1 MIIRATLAVAL
12 TLVLIGGSASAQV
25 SSPIKIYAGLGLSG
39 PAGPSGFSDNYKKG
53 FHTMVGAGLSVF
65 PKIEAVPKI
74 AYYSFGEDLDEFSG
88 GKIKAALF
96 GIDGKVNFSVPT
108 FPIAPYAIAGIG
120 LAKITQGDIQ
130 SDLQDL
136 AQGLTLED
144 QTKFYWNAGLGMQ
157 WKFMLAVSLFAQ
169 VHWTYIKTNEDDSA
183 FDADTKFWSGT
194 VGVKLL

>member
-1 MIIRATLAVAL
+1 MIIRASLAIALAFAL
-12 TLVLIGGSASAQV
+12 TAGSATAQV

-39 PAGPSGFSDNYKKG
+39 PEGPEGFSDNYKQG
-53 FHTMVGAGLSVF
+53 FHAMVGAGLSVF

-96 GIDGKVNFSVPT
+96 GIDGKVNFGIPT
-108 FPIAPYAIAGIG
+108 FPIAPYAIGGIG
-120 LAKITQGDIQ
+120 LAKVTQEDVQ
-130 SDLQDL
+130 SNIQDL
-136 AQGLTLED
+136 AEGLSLED
-144 QTKFYWNAGLGMQ
+144 QTKFYWNAGLGVQ

-169 VHWTYIKTNEDDSA
+169 VHWTYIKTNEHSSQ

>member
-1 MIIRATLAVAL
+1 MNVRNAVAGAL
-12 TLVLIGGSASAQV
+12 ILLLVAGSATAQV

-39 PAGPSGFSDNYKKG
+39 PQGPDAFSDNYKKG
-53 FHTMVGAGLSVF
+53 FHAMAGAGLSVF

-74 AYYSFGEDLDEFSG
+74 QYLSFGEDLDEFSG

-96 GIDGKVNFSVPT
+96 GIDGKATFSVPT

-120 LAKITQGDIQ
+120 LAKLSQGDIQ
-130 SDLQDL
+130 SDIQELSQEMSI
-136 AQGLTLED
+136 ED
-144 QTKFYWNAGLGMQ
+144 QTKFYWNAGLGVQ

-169 VHWTYIKTNEDDSA
+169 VHWTYIKTNEEASG